1 MYEQSPF
8 LVSPYSA
15 LADVYDRAGLAD
27 FTRDHVVNYIDYV
40 QSIDWVGRRVLD
52 LGCGTGVSS
61 WLVAGHDLRVAGID
75 ASSHMLS
82 RAQTRG
88 QQHDE
93 YDRSPT
99 VFDPPSFYQMDI
111 RELESPLGEVDLV
124 LAAGGVLNAIQS
136 LRDLET
142 VFRRVHNALEDK
154 KLFVFDMRTIR
165 GLSTASGTGDTVL
178 YDNGYNL
185 MVIVRSQFSFE
196 TLSCTQQVI
205 IYQQQGLAWERKDEI
220 HVLRGY
226 PAQGI
231 SALLERSGFSVV
243 AVLSPDLVS
252 FDAMFDPEGRAVF
265 VAQKHA

>member
-1 MYEQSPF
+1 MFEQSPY
-8 LVSPYSA
+8 LVPPYSA
-15 LADVYDRAGLAD
+15 LAEVYDRAGLSD
-27 FTRDHVVNYIDYV
+27 YTRDHVHNYINYV
-40 QSIDWVGRRVLD
+40 QSIGWAGRRVLD

-75 ASSHMLS
+75 ASSHMLA
-82 RAQTRG
+82 RAQAREKQNNTDNG
-88 QQHDE
+88 
-93 YDRSPT
+93 SPM

-124 LAAGGVLNAIQS
+124 LAMGGVLNAIQS

-142 VFRRVHNALEDK
+142 VFHRVHGVLEDD
-154 KLFVFDMRTIR
+154 KLFVFDIRTIR
-165 GLSTASGTGDTVL
+165 GLSSNSSSDDMVL

-185 MVIVRSQFSFE
+185 IVIVRSQFSFE

-205 IYQQQGLAWERKDEI
+205 MFQQQDLAWDRKDEVHI
-220 HVLRGY
+220 ERGY

-231 SALLERSGFSVV
+231 SALLERAGFSVV
-243 AVLSPDLVS
+243 AVLSPDLS
-252 FDAMFDPEGRAVF
+252 PFDPMVDPEGRAVF